1 MKKEDYDKELII
13 RLYENE
19 KNKTRVAKA
28 YCAQKGVLFD
38 ENERKRIGAI
48 INESDGDL
56 ENVTTTDTN
65 QYEKYSPLTA
75 LKPDGTIMTVEE
87 YCEHYKI
94 PFSDVRTYKLVTHT
108 GKGAYYNI
116 ASNQI
121 TSNNQEEF
129 LKKMLEDLSNV
140 ENLPATIKRVEID
153 EESHL
158 LVISPADLHIG
169 KLSESFETGE
179 DYNNQIAVQR
189 AKEGVEGIIQKAKGF
204 KIDKILFIGGNDIL
218 HIDTPK
224 RTTTSGTPQDTDGMW
239 YSNFLI
245 AKQLYVELLN
255 RLLEIAD
262 VHFVYNP
269 SNHDYVNGFFLADVI
284 QTYFRNVDNITF
296 DCSIA
301 HRKYFRYYENLIGST
316 HGDGGKNENLPLTMA
331 HEAKENWGITLHKYI
346 YTHHVHHKNSKDYMG
361 VNVESLRSPSATDS
375 WHHRN
380 QYHFAPKAV
389 EGFIHSKTH
398 GQVARLTH
406 LF

>member
-1 MKKEDYDKELII
+1 MNYDKKLIAELF
-13 RLYENE
+13 ENE
-19 KNKTRVAKA
+19 TSKTNVAKL
-28 YCAQKGVLFD
+28 YCQKLGVEYND
-38 ENERKRIGAI
+38 SIRKRIGEV
-48 INESDGDL
+48 INSFDRDL
-56 ENVTTTDTN
+56 ENETTTETN

-75 LKPDGTIMTVEE
+75 LKQDGTIMTVKE

-94 PFSDVRTYKLVTHT
+94 PFEDVRTYKLVTHT

-116 ASNQI
+116 ASNQVS
-121 TSNNQEEF
+121 TGNQEKF
-129 LKKMLEDLSNV
+129 FKNILEDLSKV

-189 AKEGVEGIIQKAKGF
+189 AKEGVEGIIQKAKGY

-255 RLLEIAD
+255 RLLEVAD

-296 DCSIA
+296 DCSIS

-316 HGDGGKNENLPLTMA
+316 HGDGGKNEQLPLTMA
-331 HEAKENWGITLHKYI
+331 HEAKEDWGITLHKYI
-346 YTHHVHHKNSKDYMG
+346 YTHHVHHKSSKDYMG
-361 VNVESLRSPSATDS
+361 VTVESLRSPSATDS

-380 QYHFAPKAV
+380 QYQHSPKAV
-389 EGFIHSKTH
+389 EGFIHSKIH